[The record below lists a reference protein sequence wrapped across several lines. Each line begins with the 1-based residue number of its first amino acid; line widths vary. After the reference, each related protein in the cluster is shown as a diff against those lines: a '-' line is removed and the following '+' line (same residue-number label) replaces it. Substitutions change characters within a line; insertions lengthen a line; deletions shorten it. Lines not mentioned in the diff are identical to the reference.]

1 MPSLNNFTEE
11 EDLLRETVLK
21 FSTDVVEP
29 KVREMDEAEKMDPEI
44 IKGLFE
50 QGVRHHRFNAQISC
64 HRLKQHADVSEP
76 DRSRSSW
83 ASRHRRIT
91 GAQTAASPAPSLS
104 LRVGPHCRQL
114 PIPAAYTR
122 ELP

>member
-50 QGVRHHRFNAQISC
+50 QGVR
-64 HRLKQHADVSEP
+64 
-76 DRSRSSW
+76 
-83 ASRHRRIT
+83 
-91 GAQTAASPAPSLS
+91 PSLLDFS
-104 LRVGPHCRQL
+104 PSWL
-114 PIPAAYTR
+114 
-122 ELP
+122 ESSS

>member
-50 QGVRHHRFNAQISC
+50 QGVRHHRFMTLLVVAG
-64 HRLKQHADVSEP
+64 V
-76 DRSRSSW
+76 RS
-83 ASRHRRIT
+83 
-91 GAQTAASPAPSLS
+91 
-104 LRVGPHCRQL
+104 
-114 PIPAAYTR
+114 
-122 ELP
+122 